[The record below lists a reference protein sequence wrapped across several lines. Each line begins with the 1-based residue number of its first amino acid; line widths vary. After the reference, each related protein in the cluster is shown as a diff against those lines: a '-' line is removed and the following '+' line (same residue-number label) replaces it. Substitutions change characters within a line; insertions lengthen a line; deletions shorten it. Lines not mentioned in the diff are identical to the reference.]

1 NYELD
6 SYVDAL
12 IGFPKSDVKLDTK
25 KGRAFLQKTDIF
37 KRMLWFSYFDEP
49 AVFHPLSL
57 ERVNEIIAMNNDKVK
72 PDDLK
77 DFNLEPVSVE
87 KVLDYENVVG
97 QDDLERFDR
106 NKNQHSRNKKKKRK
120 PQRGN
125 NPQNKQNTN
134 GNKPQNNK
142 NKQSGNKQQGK
153 SRKPGE
159 NNLNKGQQNKQNPQN
174 QNAKPKVSDPQKVD
188 GNKPPSPKGGESS

>member
-1 NYELD
+1 
-6 SYVDAL
+6 
-12 IGFPKSDVKLDTK
+12 
-25 KGRAFLQKTDIF
+25 
-37 KRMLWFSYFDEP
+37 MLWFSYFDEP

-106 NKNQHSRNKKKKRK
+106 NKNHHSRNKKKKRK
-120 PQRGN
+120 PQGGN
-125 NPQNKQNTN
+125 NP
-134 GNKPQNNK
+134 
-142 NKQSGNKQQGK
+142 
-153 SRKPGE
+153 
-159 NNLNKGQQNKQNPQN
+159 
-174 QNAKPKVSDPQKVD
+174 
-188 GNKPPSPKGGESS
+188 